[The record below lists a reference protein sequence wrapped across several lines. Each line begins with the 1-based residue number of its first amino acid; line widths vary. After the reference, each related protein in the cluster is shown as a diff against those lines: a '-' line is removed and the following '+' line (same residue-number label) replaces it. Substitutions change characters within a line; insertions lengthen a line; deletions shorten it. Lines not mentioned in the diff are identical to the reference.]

1 MSTSKIGEIQDQ
13 KEHDIQQK
21 YNVPVDPQDDTT
33 QDKKESDAAKTLQR
47 TYRGYRERRHMQG
60 LSLDP
65 ASRWSEVRTGAVV
78 QLLKP
83 KHILTYQ

>member
-1 MSTSKIGEIQDQ
+1 MSSSKIGEIQDQ

-21 YNVPVDPQDDTT
+21 HQIPADPQDDLARK
-33 QDKKESDAAKTLQR
+33 QQESDAARTLQR

-65 ASRWSEVRTGAVV
+65 ASRWSEVRHRDAIP
-78 QLLKP
+78 LLQYN
-83 KHILTYQ
+83 LD